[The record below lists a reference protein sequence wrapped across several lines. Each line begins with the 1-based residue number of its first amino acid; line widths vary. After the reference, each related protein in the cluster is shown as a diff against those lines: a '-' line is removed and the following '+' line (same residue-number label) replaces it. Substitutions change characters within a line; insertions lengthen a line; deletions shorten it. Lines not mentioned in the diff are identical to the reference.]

1 MAHLGSKSTD
11 GTLAFVKYVTKN
23 PNWNNKKEY
32 VIENKI
38 QNEPVFDTRGKI
50 VGTMSA
56 GDPLRITEKK
66 ALRKRM
72 MGDNKQLDY
81 AKIKFGP
88 SFRENGF
95 IKISRIRKPTAGKNV
110 MEAEEN
116 AIASINESLKKIGH
130 PIICKV
136 KKSSGTGYF
145 TFKDVVGCGNVR
157 GTPKADFTL
166 VDSAGDPVAFI
177 SHKKAG
183 GAKAYQQYSG
193 ITPTAGDDI
202 HNHPET
208 QKFLSNVIGFIDGEK
223 LSNPMTMKV
232 KSKKLINMAIYG
244 PKYSPNQNSFGIDH
258 VHFIGQGDPIFT
270 QDKKNPEIYYLTF
283 SDNVHTS
290 GDSTFRGDY
299 EPTFLATFRAGRGF
313 DFGGK
318 KYRGARVMIA
328 PRILGK
334 GRTGLLEIK
343 L

>member
-11 GTLAFVKYVTKN
+11 GTPAFKKYITNN
-23 PNWNNKKEY
+23 PNWSKKKDY
-32 VIENKI
+32 VVENKV
-38 QNEPVFDTRGKI
+38 QNEPVFNAQGKMQGTVSEGDAIRIDSNKAVKKRFLGDT
-50 VGTMSA
+50 
-56 GDPLRITEKK
+56 
-66 ALRKRM
+66 
-72 MGDNKQLDY
+72 KQLDY
-81 AKIKFGP
+81 AKIKYGTG
-88 SFRENGF
+88 FRKSGF
-95 IKISRIRKPTAGKNV
+95 MKISKIRKPSGKKNV

-116 AIASINESLKKIGH
+116 AIKAINESLKEIGH

-145 TFKDVVGCGNVR
+145 TFEDVVGCGNVR

-166 VDSAGDPVAFI
+166 VDSDGNPVAFV

-193 ITPTAGDDI
+193 ITPTAGEDI
-202 HNHPET
+202 HEHPET
-208 QKFLSNVIGFIDGEK
+208 QKFLSNVIGFIQEER

-244 PKYSPNQNSFGIDH
+244 PDYSTRKNSFGIDH
-258 VHFIGQGDPIFT
+258 CHFIGQGDPIFT

-283 SDNVHTS
+283 SDNTHTS
-290 GDSTFRGDY
+290 GDTNFKGDY

-313 DFGGK
+313 DYDGK

-343 L
+343 I